1 MTMTES
7 ISVLRVPGSTG
18 TVPGNSTGTQ
28 IDTIQHT
35 HFSDFTDGKLFGNTA
50 ATG

>member
-7 ISVLRVPGSTG
+7 ISVLRVPG